1 MIESTKRTTKPRRVI
16 RTNTAPINNNTK
28 PRVIREKPVVPVIR
42 NNNTRPVIRNNN
54 TRPVIRN
61 NNTPKYT
68 PSRRT
73 VTPTRTTTPKRGGGT
88 NRSR

>member
-16 RTNTAPINNNTK
+16 RTKPVINNNNTAPINNNTP
-28 PRVIREKPVVPVIR
+28 PRVIRTKPVIN

-54 TRPVIRN
+54 TN
-61 NNTPKYT
+61 PKYT

-88 NRSR
+88 KRN